1 MWLCHPCARRRP
13 AIAEIFAVVGLLA
26 RCRFYL
32 IVQDKESLL
41 FQKGQEQE
49 RIKELTS
56 LCEQQRARLADSG
69 QRLREAEKA
78 VSTVKKES
86 KLAGK
91 QVRVSGAAPEVS
103 RRPRYVKQ
111 LQPAQLFIV

>member
-1 MWLCHPCARRRP
+1 MQ
-13 AIAEIFAVVGLLA
+13 E
-26 RCRFYL
+26 
-32 IVQDKESLL
+32 KESLL

-69 QRLREAEKA
+69 QRVREAEKA
-78 VSTVKKES
+78 VSTAKKES

-91 QVRVSGAAPEVS
+91 QVLVSVAAPEAS
-103 RRPRYVKQ
+103 KI
-111 LQPAQLFIV
+111 L